1 MERLKSILTSGI
13 AAISLTMVVTGCV
26 TAPGTYPIK
35 PGIDDIDLTA
45 ESNAIIQNK
54 ANEVAYRVAVL
65 PHNAS
70 LTNSYVEKYA
80 INKAIG
86 DQVEALFSELTMFEL
101 IARGEID
108 ILNVEEVIS
117 NFGKANSVVTLP
129 QNADVSIIYSISA
142 CNIDS
147 KDFTQ
152 YESVKV
158 GNEYRR
164 IPKKVRKHNGYI
176 ALKITMLDKETH
188 KKFDY
193 FVSGRSEWDEGGET
207 AQLLTDAI
215 DIALKDFI
223 QRFAYDWARPGIVTQ
238 TRGGGLWAQISLGR
252 NDGLRVNNNIEF
264 FTKDKF
270 GNERPLAYGRV
281 RELNNSNSWVHIKD
295 YKDAA
300 VKVNSWAKL
309 SPNQSTSLFDG
320 GFFYNL
326 FTYGAE

>member
-1 MERLKSILTSGI
+1 MKNLKKIATSGI
-13 AAISLTMVVTGCV
+13 AAISLSIIATGCV
-26 TAPGTYPIK
+26 TEPGNYQIMQ
-35 PGIDDIDLTA
+35 GIDDIELTS

-54 ANEVAYRVAVL
+54 ANETAYKLAVQ

-70 LTNSYVEKYA
+70 LTNSYVKKYA
-80 INKAIG
+80 INKAVG
-86 DQVEALFSELTMFEL
+86 DQVEALFSGLTMFEL

-108 ILNVEEVIS
+108 IINAESVIE
-117 NFGKANSVVTLP
+117 NFGKSNSVVTFPKNVDAL
-129 QNADVSIIYSISA
+129 IIYSISA
-142 CNIDS
+142 CNIDA

-152 YESVKV
+152 YESVRV

-164 IPKKVRKHNGYI
+164 IPKKVRKHNGYV
-176 ALKITMLDKETH
+176 ALKITLLDKETH

-207 AQLLTDAI
+207 EKLLTDAI

-223 QRFAYDWARPGIVTQ
+223 KRFAYDWARPGIVTQ

-252 NDGLRVNNNIEF
+252 NDGLRFNNNIEF

-270 GNERPLAYGRV
+270 GNARPFAYGRV
-281 RELNNSNSWVHIKD
+281 RELNNSNSWVHIKNYD
-295 YKDAA
+295 KAS
-300 VKVNSWAKL
+300 VRVNGSAKL
-309 SPNQSTSLFDG
+309 SSNQSVSLFDG
-320 GFFYNL
+320 GFFYNM